1 MQFYLIQFSK
11 YCCTSDHHF
20 KICSEFPIKHVL
32 QLHTCTYTHDFI
44 LSHMRSKDPYSQS
57 SSHLCQLRSHRDGQN
72 NKHTHPPDQLIWLYQ
87 KNIAGSI
94 FILSLLCTAF
104 ASAKMVQSRQVF
116 RSGFMVLSKEVNTLE
131 NMSKKTKVFFS
142 AFMAI
147 KEAFIFTCT
156 WIFCVYWQPQLQ
168 TWCIT
173 TVHVLGDC
181 SCETNKKMNSLF
193 TFCCHYS
200 LSNGEIKVYQGKHII

>member
-1 MQFYLIQFSK
+1 MFSS
-11 YCCTSDHHF
+11 YIHVHTHMTLFCLTCIAGIHIHSRLV
-20 KICSEFPIKHVL
+20 ICVNWEVINDKN
-32 QLHTCTYTHDFI
+32 DDD
-44 LSHMRSKDPYSQS
+44 K
-57 SSHLCQLRSHRDGQN
+57 N

-116 RSGFMVLSKEVNTLE
+116 RSGFMVLSKKVTTWE

-142 AFMAI
+142 AFMAV

-156 WIFCVYWQPQLQ
+156 WIFCVCWQPQLQ

-200 LSNGEIKVYQGKHII
+200 LSNGEIKFYQGKHII